1 MVLGIGE
8 GKITLTLEK
17 SIFSPGEPIRGK
29 AILSL
34 NQPKKARAL
43 RLDIMRVEK
52 KGGVRIG
59 PSSAGYKSSSRTNVE
74 FTKQLSGEKLYRP
87 GESFDFEVLAPS
99 FALPQLPPE
108 LSMVAGLFGAA
119 LPRYFVKVSLDT
131 QMEFD
136 ISEQVEI
143 QIKNAQQ

>member
-17 SIFSPGEPIRGK
+17 TIFSPGEPIRGK

-34 NQPKKARAL
+34 SQPKKARAL
-43 RLDIMRVEK
+43 RLDIYTIEKQGKHHRQRVL
-52 KGGVRIG
+52 
-59 PSSAGYKSSSRTNVE
+59 
-74 FTKQLSGEKLYRP
+74 FTMDLSGERAYGS
-87 GESFDFEVLAPS
+87 GESYEFGALAPS
-99 FALPQLPPE
+99 SSSIQLPPQ
-108 LSMVAGLFGAA
+108 FGAMA
-119 LPRYFVKVSLDT
+119 GIISAFIPKPRFFVKVSLDT

-136 ISEQVEI
+136 ISRQVEI